1 MRAEEVVVAVGISLI
16 FVAMAVSVAG
26 LFESLDLHLTRK
38 CPLSEYG
45 RCKGVGTAHD
55 GLPWGP
61 VCSGHSVRC
70 RRRRQALDD
79 VPDGIVPDNRDA

>member
-1 MRAEEVVVAVGISLI
+1 MPSDIAFFVAVGT
-16 FVAMAVSVAG
+16 VAIVG
-26 LFESLDLHLTRK
+26 LFATGPFHLTRK
-38 CPLSEYG
+38 CPLSECG
-45 RCKGVGTAHD
+45 RCKVVGTAHD

-70 RRRRQALDD
+70 RRRRQALGD